1 MGKEGYAVRPRP
13 FPSKIGSVHTK
24 CGASEMMWRVTQQQR
39 LWWGISLA
47 VILAGWVAMGVLWMQ
62 TGFPLR
68 PSIDFVGGTR
78 LQLERDC
85 AQGCPQELTL
95 PPLRTALEE
104 LGLANSSLQIVGG
117 QGVSLRTRFLQPEER
132 EQVQAKLAQVMG
144 TLDTSKTQIDSIGPT
159 FGRQILTGGV
169 LALLLSFLGIGV
181 YLTFRFQVDYSVLAF
196 VALAH
201 DVLVT
206 AGVFALLG
214 LVWGVEV
221 DSLFVVA
228 LLTIVGFSV
237 NDTVVIY
244 DRVRE
249 LLKLHGD
256 WPIQQVVDTAVA
268 QTLTRSINTTLT
280 TVLSLVAIALFG
292 GDTLRWFAVAL
303 IIGFLTGA
311 YSSIF
316 IASTTLAWWRSRRAT
331 NPA

>member
-1 MGKEGYAVRPRP
+1 MA
-13 FPSKIGSVHTK
+13 
-24 CGASEMMWRVTQQQR
+24 WRVTQHR
-39 LWWGISLA
+39 RWWWGISAA
-47 VILAGWVAMGVLWMQ
+47 VILAGWVAMGILWVQ

-85 AQGCPQELTL
+85 RQGCAEPLTL
-95 PPLRTALEE
+95 PPLRAALDE
-104 LGLANSSLQIVGG
+104 LGLGNSSLQIVGE
-117 QGVSLRTRFLQPEER
+117 QGVSLRTRFLSPAER

-144 TLDTSKTQIDSIGPT
+144 AVDANKTQIDSIGPT
-159 FGRQILTGGV
+159 FGRQILVRGL
-169 LALLLSFLGIGV
+169 LALLVAFVGIGL
-181 YLTFRFQVDYSVLAF
+181 YLAVRFQVDYSVLAF

-206 AGVFALLG
+206 VGVFALLG
-214 LVWGVEV
+214 LLAGVEV

-249 LLKLHGD
+249 LLNVHRD
-256 WPIQQVVDTAVA
+256 WPIQQVVDAAVS

-280 TVLSLVAIALFG
+280 TVLSLVAIVLFG
-292 GDTLRWFAVAL
+292 GETLRWFAVAL
-303 IIGFLTGA
+303 IVGFVTGA

>member
-1 MGKEGYAVRPRP
+1 
-13 FPSKIGSVHTK
+13 
-24 CGASEMMWRVTQQQR
+24 MMWRVTQYQR
-39 LWWGISLA
+39 LWWGISLG
-47 VILAGWVAMGVLWMQ
+47 VILIGWVAMGMLWVQ
-62 TGFPLR
+62 TGLPLR

-85 AQGCPQELTL
+85 TQGCPQELTL

-117 QGVSLRTRFLQPEER
+117 NGVSLRTRFLSPEER
-132 EQVQAKLAQVMG
+132 EKVQTKLTQVLGAVDAN
-144 TLDTSKTQIDSIGPT
+144 KTQIDSIGPT
-159 FGRQILTGGV
+159 FGRQILTSGI
-169 LALLLSFLGIGV
+169 LALAVAFLGIGV
-181 YLTFRFQVDYSVLAF
+181 YLAFRFQVDYSVLAF

-206 AGVFALLG
+206 VGVFALLG
-214 LVWGVEV
+214 LLAGVEV

-256 WPIQQVVDTAVA
+256 WPIQHVVDAAVA

-280 TVLSLVAIALFG
+280 TILSLVAIVLFG
-292 GDTLRWFAVAL
+292 GETLRWFAVAL
-303 IIGFLTGA
+303 IVGFVSGA

>member
-1 MGKEGYAVRPRP
+1 M
-13 FPSKIGSVHTK
+13 T
-24 CGASEMMWRVTQQQR
+24 WRVTQHQR
-39 LWWGISLA
+39 LWWGISAA
-47 VILAGWVAMGVLWMQ
+47 VIVIGWVAMGVLWVQ

-68 PSIDFVGGTR
+68 PSIDFIGGTR

-85 AQGCPQELTL
+85 TQGCPQALTL
-95 PPLRTALEE
+95 PPLRVALEE
-104 LGLANSSLQIVGG
+104 LGLANSSLQIVAG

-132 EQVQAKLAQVMG
+132 EQVQAKLAEVMG
-144 TLDTSKTQIDSIGPT
+144 ALDENKVQIDSIGPT
-159 FGRQILTGGV
+159 FGGQILTSGV
-169 LALLLSFLGIGV
+169 LALLVAFGGIGV
-181 YLTFRFQVDYSVLAF
+181 YLALRFQVDYSVLAF

-206 AGVFALLG
+206 VGVFALLG
-214 LVWGVEV
+214 LVAGVEV

-256 WPIQQVVDTAVA
+256 WPIQQVVDAAVM

-280 TVLSLVAIALFG
+280 TVLSLVAIVLFG
-292 GDTLRWFAVAL
+292 GETLRWFAVAL
-303 IIGFLTGA
+303 IVGFLTGA

-316 IASTTLAWWRSRRAT
+316 IASTSLAWWRSRHAT
-331 NPA
+331 DPA

>member
-1 MGKEGYAVRPRP
+1 MV
-13 FPSKIGSVHTK
+13 
-24 CGASEMMWRVTQQQR
+24 WRVTQHYR
-39 LWWGISLA
+39 LWWGISAA
-47 VILAGWVAMGVLWMQ
+47 VIGVGWIAMGILWVQ
-62 TGFPLR
+62 TGLPLR

-85 AQGCPQELTL
+85 SQGCPQELTL
-95 PPLRTALEE
+95 PPLRAALEE

-117 QGVSLRTRFLQPEER
+117 QAVSLRTRFLRPEER
-132 EQVQAKLAQVMG
+132 EQVQTRLAQVMG
-144 TLDTSKTQIDSIGPT
+144 AIDANKIQIDSIGPT
-159 FGRQILTGGV
+159 FGRQILLSGI
-169 LALLLSFLGIGV
+169 LALAVAFLGIGL
-181 YLTFRFQVDYSVLAF
+181 YLAFRFQVDYSVLAF

-206 AGVFALLG
+206 LGVFALLG
-214 LVWGVEV
+214 LVAGVEV

-249 LLKLHGD
+249 LLKLHED
-256 WPIQQVVDTAVA
+256 WPINQVVDTAVA

-280 TVLSLVAIALFG
+280 TVLSLVAIVLFG
-292 GDTLRWFAVAL
+292 GDTLRWFALAL
-303 IIGFLTGA
+303 IVGFLTGA

-316 IASTTLAWWRSRRAT
+316 IASTTLAWWRTRRAT

>member
-1 MGKEGYAVRPRP
+1 LVQ
-13 FPSKIGSVHTK
+13 FLT
-24 CGASEMMWRVTQQQR
+24 GATTMTWRVTQYQR

-47 VILAGWVAMGVLWMQ
+47 VILVGWVAMGILWVQ

-85 AQGCPQELTL
+85 AQGCPEPLTL
-95 PPLRTALEE
+95 PPLRAALEE

-117 QGVSLRTRFLQPEER
+117 QGVSLRTRFLSPAER

-144 TLDTSKTQIDSIGPT
+144 KLNPSQTQIDSIGPT
-159 FGRQILTGGV
+159 FGRQILVSGL
-169 LALLLSFLGIGV
+169 LALVVSFLGIGV
-181 YLTFRFQVDYSVLAF
+181 YLSFRFQVDYSVLAF

-206 AGVFALLG
+206 VGVFALLG
-214 LVWGVEV
+214 WLAGVEV

-256 WPIQQVVDTAVA
+256 WPIQEVVDTAVA
-268 QTLTRSINTTLT
+268 QTLTRSVNTTLT
-280 TVLSLVAIALFG
+280 TVLSLVAIVLFG
-292 GDTLRWFAVAL
+292 GETLRWFAVAL
-303 IIGFLTGA
+303 IVGFLTGA

-316 IASTTLAWWRSRRAT
+316 IASTSLAWWRSRRAT
-331 NPA
+331 NPT

>member
-1 MGKEGYAVRPRP
+1 M
-13 FPSKIGSVHTK
+13 
-24 CGASEMMWRVTQQQR
+24 EMTWRVTR
-39 LWWGISLA
+39 YRGLWWGLSLG
-47 VILAGWVAMGVLWMQ
+47 VILMGLVAMALLWVQ
-62 TGFPLR
+62 TGYPLR

-85 AQGCPQELTL
+85 SQGCPEPLTL
-95 PPLRTALEE
+95 PPLRAALAE
-104 LGLANSSLQIVGG
+104 LGLGSSSLQIVGD
-117 QGVSLRTRFLQPEER
+117 QAVSVRTRFLTPQER
-132 EQVQAKLAQVMG
+132 EQLQGKLIQVMG
-144 TLDTSKTQIDSIGPT
+144 PIDPRKTQIDSIGPT
-159 FGRQILTGGV
+159 FGRQIFVSGLV
-169 LALLLSFLGIGV
+169 ALVVAFLGIGL
-181 YLTFRFQVDYSVLAF
+181 YLAVRFQVDYSVLAF
-196 VALAH
+196 VALLH

-206 AGVFALLG
+206 VGVFALLG
-214 LVWGVEV
+214 LVAGVEV

-249 LLKLHGD
+249 LLKRHGD

-280 TVLSLVAIALFG
+280 TILSLVAIVLFG
-292 GDTLRWFAVAL
+292 GETLRWFALAL
-303 IIGFLTGA
+303 IVGFVSGA

-316 IASTTLAWWRSRRAT
+316 IASTALAWWRSRHAT

>member
-1 MGKEGYAVRPRP
+1 M
-13 FPSKIGSVHTK
+13 T
-24 CGASEMMWRVTQQQR
+24 WRVTQYQR
-39 LWWGISLA
+39 LWWSLSLA
-47 VILAGWVAMGVLWMQ
+47 VILVGGVAMGVLWVQ

-85 AQGCPQELTL
+85 RQGCPQELTL
-95 PPLRTALEE
+95 APLRAALEE

-117 QGVSLRTRFLQPEER
+117 QGVSLRTRFLPPAER

-144 TLDTSKTQIDSIGPT
+144 TLDTSRTQIDSIGPT
-159 FGRQILTGGV
+159 FGRQILTSGV
-169 LALLLSFLGIGV
+169 LALLLAFGGIGM
-181 YLTFRFQVDYSVLAF
+181 YLSVRFQVDCAVLAF

-206 AGVFALLG
+206 VGVFALLG
-214 LVWGVEV
+214 LVGGVEV

-280 TVLSLVAIALFG
+280 TVLSLVAIVLFG
-292 GDTLRWFAVAL
+292 GETLRWFAVAL
-303 IIGFLTGA
+303 IVGFLTGA

-316 IASTTLAWWRSRRAT
+316 IASTSLAWWRSRRAT

>member
-1 MGKEGYAVRPRP
+1 MA
-13 FPSKIGSVHTK
+13 
-24 CGASEMMWRVTQQQR
+24 WRVTQHQR
-39 LWWGISLA
+39 WWWGISAA
-47 VILAGWVAMGVLWMQ
+47 VILAGWVAMGILWVQ

-85 AQGCPQELTL
+85 RQGCAEPLTL
-95 PPLRTALEE
+95 PPLRAALDE
-104 LGLANSSLQIVGG
+104 LGLGNSSLQIVGE
-117 QGVSLRTRFLQPEER
+117 QGVSLRTRFLSPAER

-144 TLDTSKTQIDSIGPT
+144 AVDANKTQIDSIGPT
-159 FGRQILTGGV
+159 FGRQILVRGL
-169 LALLLSFLGIGV
+169 LALLVAFGGIGL
-181 YLTFRFQVDYSVLAF
+181 YLAVRFQVDYSVLAF

-206 AGVFALLG
+206 VGVFALLG
-214 LVWGVEV
+214 LLAGVEV

-249 LLKLHGD
+249 LLNVHRD
-256 WPIQQVVDTAVA
+256 WPIQQVVDAAVS

-280 TVLSLVAIALFG
+280 TVLSLVAIVLFG
-292 GDTLRWFAVAL
+292 GETLRWFAVAL
-303 IIGFLTGA
+303 IVGFVTGA

-331 NPA
+331 HPA